1 MWRWHVGPLPLTSKW
16 CLRESM
22 ARQRYPGCW
31 WVGCCIYR
39 DFMIIT
45 STPQINIYIYIFSLY
60 VIKNCSFRIWL
71 STSEQ
76 QGIVH
81 RIFSRKVNWYI
92 LTSFWR
98 IRGEVHIKLCLFY
111 NRNPGPHH
119 KVENTPCNSCSFSSG
134 SYLRKSF
141 CLLHCVEEFSVSV
154 QSR

>member
-16 CLRESM
+16 CLKASWQGS
-22 ARQRYPGCW
+22 ATQDAGGLGA
-31 WVGCCIYR
+31 VSTK
-39 DFMIIT
+39 T
-45 STPQINIYIYIFSLY
+45 SWLLSQLLKLIYIFFSLH
-60 VIKNCSFRIWL
+60 VIKSCIFRIWL

-81 RIFSRKVNWYI
+81 HIFSRKVNWYI

-111 NRNPGPHH
+111 NRNPDPHH
-119 KVENTPCNSCSFSSG
+119 KAENTPCISCSFSSG

-141 CLLHCVEEFSVSV
+141 CLHHCVEEFSVSV